1 MKRSRYVL
9 LTFIAAGILAGWL
22 VQAMAVSL
30 LAQLEYP
37 DTRLLGV
44 LAVSSV
50 SGLVA
55 GAATFFA
62 LLSNQDAKR
71 FTDEVVGELA
81 RVTWPTRDETLRA
94 TTTVVITTLLVAMLL
109 GVYDLIWKNLA
120 DLVLF
125 NEG

>member
-9 LTFIAAGILAGWL
+9 LAFVVGAFLSGWV
-22 VQAMAVSL
+22 VQAAMVSL

-44 LAVSSV
+44 VSISALT
-50 SGLVA
+50 GLLA
-55 GAATFFA
+55 GAATFGG
-62 LLSNQDAKR
+62 LLSNREAKR

-81 RVTWPTRDETLRA
+81 RVTWPSREETLRA
-94 TTTVVITTLLVAMLL
+94 TTTVVVTTLMVAALL
-109 GVYDLIWKNLA
+109 GVYDLFWKNLA
-120 DLVLF
+120 DLILF

>member
-9 LTFIAAGILAGWL
+9 LAFVAGAILMGWL
-22 VQAMAVSL
+22 LQAISVSV
-30 LAQLEYP
+30 LAQIEYP
-37 DTRLLGV
+37 DTRLLGI
-44 LAVSSV
+44 VSISALV
-50 SGLVA
+50 GLLGA
-55 GAATFFA
+55 AATFAA

-81 RVTWPTRDETLRA
+81 RVTWPTREETLRA
-94 TTTVVITTLLVAMLL
+94 TTTVVVTTLMVAALL